1 MGRYNYFRSID
12 RGEQSPFFMPKNQLT
27 KDELKVRVLKLKDR
41 LYKDQ
46 PGWDSKGLANK
57 YLNEV
62 LDIIDEYRY

>member
-1 MGRYNYFRSID
+1 
-12 RGEQSPFFMPKNQLT
+12 MPKNQLT

-41 LYKDQ
+41 LHRDQ

>member
-1 MGRYNYFRSID
+1 
-12 RGEQSPFFMPKNQLT
+12 MPKNQLT

-46 PGWDSKGLANK
+46 PSWDAKGLAHK